1 MVWSNDLAKLKQSLR
16 AGEGKAA
23 PAPPAKVK
31 QPPPQARRSLEE
43 EDAVFL
49 AAMGKTGAA
58 SGVQSKA
65 PDAPQGPGE
74 AGAAS
79 GVRAPD
85 APQGPKEA
93 GAPISAGG
101 GFGEA
106 MQGLGGV
113 RPLYPRGAEGARGA
127 RDSKEP
133 PPPRPRPA
141 APGAWRKEPPKDAPR
156 EMQSQGAGPD
166 VGQSAAQDAGVFH
179 LLPERIQ
186 LAAGMTIEVDCALD
200 LRKHNE
206 ADAGERLKERVMDG
220 VCLGWR
226 TMQVVLGSSEPLR
239 QALLTY
245 MASPAAHPL
254 ANYGEAPVPMGGAQA
269 WILYFSQAPTQD
281 LDK

>member
-23 PAPPAKVK
+23 PAPPAKAK
-31 QPPPQARRSLEE
+31 QPPARKSLEE

-49 AAMGKTGAA
+49 VAMGQAG
-58 SGVQSKA
+58 
-65 PDAPQGPGE
+65 APQGPGE
-74 AGAAS
+74 ARQVGAASGARTAAPDAS

-85 APQGPKEA
+85 AP
-93 GAPISAGG
+93 GAQTKAPDAPTLAAG

-106 MQGLGGV
+106 MRGLGGV
-113 RPLYPRGAEGARGA
+113 RPLGTKDPKDPKGH
-127 RDSKEP
+127 KEP
-133 PPPRPRPA
+133 APPRPAPPAQGA
-141 APGAWRKEPPKDAPR
+141 APKETPKGAPGEAPNP
-156 EMQSQGAGPD
+156 GAGN
-166 VGQSAAQDAGVFH
+166 SAAQDDGVFH

-186 LAAGMTIEVDCALD
+186 LAAGMTIEVDGALD
-200 LRKHNE
+200 LRRHNE
-206 ADAGERLKERVMDG
+206 ADAAERLRERVLDG

-226 TMQVVLGSSEPLR
+226 TMQVILGNSEPLR
-239 QALLTY
+239 QALLAY

-269 WILYFSQAPTQD
+269 WILYFGQPPSHD